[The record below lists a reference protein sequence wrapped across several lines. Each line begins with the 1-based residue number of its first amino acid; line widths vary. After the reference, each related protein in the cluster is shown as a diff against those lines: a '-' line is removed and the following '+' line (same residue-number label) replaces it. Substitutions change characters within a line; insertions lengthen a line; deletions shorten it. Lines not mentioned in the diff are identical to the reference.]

1 MKRVLFSVAF
11 ILIVFSGYTM
21 NLDSLIVVCNVTN
34 VETNEPVVAMIKYE
48 SLPYGSKIGIRNT
61 SNCSFLIEKD
71 EEYVINVTANGFLP
85 ERIKIS
91 YSDYPGAGSIIE
103 EIKLTPSTI
112 GKIMRLE
119 KLIFPQ
125 GESTITESSYEE
137 LDKLVTTLKD
147 NPQMTIQ
154 LEGHTDFRG
163 DAKLNLKLSK
173 DRVEATRD
181 YLVSKGIDRTRI
193 KTEAFGGTKPISRTN
208 NSESSRL
215 NRRVE
220 VRILSN

>member
-1 MKRVLFSVAF
+1 MLSVTLIIYAVSAFS
-11 ILIVFSGYTM
+11 M
-21 NLDSLIVVCNVTN
+21 NLDSLIVECNVTN
-34 VETNEPVVAMIKYE
+34 IETNEPVVATIKYE

-61 SNCSFLIEKD
+61 SNCSFKIEKD
-71 EEYVINVTANGFLP
+71 EEYLINVTAEGFLP
-85 ERIKIS
+85 ERVKVK
-91 YSDYPGAGSIIE
+91 YSDHADEGKIIE

-137 LDKLVTTLKD
+137 LDKLVATLNE
-147 NPQMTIQ
+147 NPNMQIQ

-163 DAKLNLKLSK
+163 DAKLNMKLSR

-181 YLVSKGIDRTRI
+181 YLVSKGIDRARI
-193 KTEAFGGTKPISRTN
+193 KTEAFGGTKPLSRVN
-208 NSESSRL
+208 DSKSSEL

>member
-1 MKRVLFSVAF
+1 MLSATLILSAVTAF
-11 ILIVFSGYTM
+11 TM
-21 NLDSLIVVCNVTN
+21 NLDSLIVECNVTN
-34 VETNEPVVAMIKYE
+34 IETNEPVVATVKYE

-61 SNCSFLIEKD
+61 SNCSFKVEKD
-71 EEYVINVTANGFLP
+71 EEYIINVTADGFLP
-85 ERIKIS
+85 ERVKVK
-91 YSDYPGAGSIIE
+91 YSDHADEGKIIE

-137 LDKLVTTLKD
+137 LDKLVTTLNE
-147 NPQMTIQ
+147 NPNMQIQ

-163 DAKLNLKLSK
+163 DAKLNMKLSR

-181 YLVSKGIDRTRI
+181 YLVSKGIDRVRI
-193 KTEAFGGTKPISRTN
+193 KTEAFGGTKPLSRVN
-208 NSESSRL
+208 DSKSSEL

>member
-1 MKRVLFSVAF
+1 MNRVMLSATLILSAVTAF
-11 ILIVFSGYTM
+11 TM
-21 NLDSLIVVCNVTN
+21 NLDSLIVECNVTN
-34 VETNEPVVAMIKYE
+34 IETNEPVVATVKYE

-61 SNCSFLIEKD
+61 SNCSFKVEKD
-71 EEYVINVTANGFLP
+71 EEYIINVTADGFLP
-85 ERIKIS
+85 ERVKVK
-91 YSDYPGAGSIIE
+91 YSDHADEGKIIE

-137 LDKLVTTLKD
+137 LDKLVTTLNE
-147 NPQMTIQ
+147 NPNMQIQ

-163 DAKLNLKLSK
+163 DAKLNMKLSR

-181 YLVSKGIDRTRI
+181 YLVSKGIDRVRI
-193 KTEAFGGTKPISRTN
+193 KTEAFGGTKPLSRVN
-208 NSESSRL
+208 DSKSSEL